1 VVAAAL
7 GFAVG
12 FAGTPLLI
20 SFANGVFMNGA
31 PSVEQKIAL
40 ATTRQL
46 VLALDEYR
54 TDHFR
59 LPDQRSGLE
68 ALVPSYLVRIPVDP
82 WGHPYVYS
90 AGADGLWA
98 DVLSYGSDGG
108 SGGTD
113 AAGDISGRFGLLAPG
128 PSWFVRLLTQGTFLL
143 IPLLGLAGAADRWW
157 AAGMLAGCAS
167 LFALLLLAMIDAF
180 GVHTL
185 LALPVAIACLSG
197 SIAMF
202 WRLPGASLFTF
213 LAFILAYAL
222 LGELVT
228 T

>member
-1 VVAAAL
+1 MASAL
-7 GFAVG
+7 GFTVG
-12 FAGTPLLI
+12 FAGTPLVI

-54 TDHFR
+54 TDHLR
-59 LPDQRSGLE
+59 LPDQSAGLE
-68 ALVPSYLVRIPVDP
+68 ALVPTYLSRVPLDP

-90 AGADGLWA
+90 AGADALWA
-98 DVLSYGSDGG
+98 DVLSYGADGS
-108 SGGTD
+108 SGGTE

-128 PSWFVRLLTQGTFLL
+128 ASWFVRLLTQGTFLL
-143 IPLLGLAGAADRWW
+143 IPLLGLAGAVDRWW
-157 AAGMLAGCAS
+157 AVGMLGGCAS
-167 LFALLLLAMIDAF
+167 LFGLLLLAMIDGF
-180 GVHTL
+180 GLHTL
-185 LALPVAIACLSG
+185 LALPVAIACLTG

-202 WRLPGASLFTF
+202 WRLPGAPLFTF
-213 LAFILAYAL
+213 LSFILAYAL
-222 LGELVT
+222 VGELVT